1 MGATGN
7 VVMERDVHQ
16 ENLAL
21 YRRLLAEAE
30 LATSKDEIRHSRL
43 MWLLAEEE
51 ARDLLIT
58 VATVR

>member
-1 MGATGN
+1 
-7 VVMERDVHQ
+7 MERDIHK

-51 ARDLLIT
+51 ARELLT
-58 VATVR
+58 SVATVR